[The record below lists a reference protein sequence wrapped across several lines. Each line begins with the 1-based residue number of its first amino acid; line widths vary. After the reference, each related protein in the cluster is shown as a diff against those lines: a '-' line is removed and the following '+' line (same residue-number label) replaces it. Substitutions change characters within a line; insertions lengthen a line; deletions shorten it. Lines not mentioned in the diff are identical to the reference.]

1 MKCNTKYY
9 LSSCFWSRVVLI
21 LFLGMA
27 LMSLEGCK
35 SKKKLLEEQ
44 QAREQAEMDI
54 RIDKAKAILLKLLQ
68 DDGSMSLEEKER
80 QLAFVK
86 QQNLNDPEIN
96 RLIRQVEQQLLLERS
111 RLEEERKRQE
121 DKQSQQKAD
130 EEAEARKPR
139 VANSFNQIANSSST
153 ESANTL
159 INEALSLFA
168 NEDVPVLIII
178 NENRNYTDY
187 DEPTTIGKYLH
198 YLKDQRK
205 NANRVHSL
213 KVNSEG
219 KITKLVLTKD

>member
-9 LSSCFWSRVVLI
+9 LSSCFWSRIVLI
-21 LFLGMA
+21 LMLAMA
-27 LMSLEGCK
+27 LMSLESCR

-44 QAREQAEMDI
+44 QAQEQAEMQAK
-54 RIDKAKAILLKLLQ
+54 IDKARAILLKILD
-68 DDGSMSLEEKER
+68 DDGSMTLEEKER

-86 QQNLNDPEIN
+86 QQNLDDPEVN

-111 RLEEERKRQE
+111 RKEEERKRQE
-121 DKQSQQKAD
+121 EQLAQQKNR

-139 VANSFNQIANSSST
+139 VANSFNQIANASNT
-153 ESANTL
+153 NSANQL
-159 INEALSLFA
+159 IDDTMKLFA
-168 NEDVPVLIII
+168 SADVPVLIII

-198 YLKDQRK
+198 YLKDHQK
-205 NANRVHSL
+205 NANRVHSVE
-213 KVNSEG
+213 VNSEG